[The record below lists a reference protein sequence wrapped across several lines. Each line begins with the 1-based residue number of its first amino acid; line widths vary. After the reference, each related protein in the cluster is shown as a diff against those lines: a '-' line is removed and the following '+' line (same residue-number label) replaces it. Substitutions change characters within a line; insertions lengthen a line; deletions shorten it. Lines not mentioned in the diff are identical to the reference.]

1 MTTAEEKVEFYKAKI
16 NALKQEQKK
25 QQKIVN
31 EKKRKA
37 RNKRLIETGVIIE
50 KFFGAEINLNKMSDY
65 LSRRAD
71 YIKQDVVKL
80 DQASQM
86 PNNQSIIQSDGRMD
100 E

>member
-1 MTTAEEKVEFYKAKI
+1 MTTAEEKVETIQARI

-31 EKKRKA
+31 KKKRKA
-37 RNKRLIETGVIIE
+37 RTKRLIETGAVVE
-50 KFFGAEINLNKMSDY
+50 KFFGAEINLDKMSDY
-65 LSRRAD
+65 LSRRAE

-80 DQASQM
+80 EQAGQM
-86 PNNQSIIQSDGRMD
+86 PNH